1 MPGRSCFLPQF
12 QRANK
17 NPMAFLERSQIVR
30 TADRAPPANG
40 KELMAGIL
48 LAVLLAALA
57 IRHLV
62 PADALAPAIVTLL
75 FAVSAAMAGAA
86 WLWHPGRSRTM
97 WLDLAGALTFIG
109 IVVSVLIEPDQMVRL
124 FALSDQPE

>member
-1 MPGRSCFLPQF
+1 MPGRSCSLPQF
-12 QRANK
+12 QRTNK

-30 TADRAPPANG
+30 TAGRAPRANG

-57 IRHLV
+57 IRNLV

-75 FAVSAAMAGAA
+75 FAVGAAMAGAA
-86 WLWHPGRSRTM
+86 WLCRAARFRIM
-97 WLDLAGALTFIG
+97 WLDLAGGLTFIG